1 MNPRRPDAQDD
12 DTNIVDEFG
21 RGKQK
26 IIITDDLPRDPLQ
39 MFQSEFDQDETD
51 PPAARLHIPEHPAM
65 RPTASRDLVTL
76 LMARL
81 GRQRSGPRSVSTV
94 SIVTISMILLGGA
107 LLNRGDVLALLD
119 NLVFGRDDTLPVLE
133 VRPPADV
140 TQVAAAAPATNGTI
154 DRVSARP
161 STPTPVTATKRPSKV
176 QQPRQPARNLVANV
190 IPRTRVRETAPPR
203 SGPGS
208 VASFATTPSPLPA
221 TLDRERLAPR
231 GEERPA
237 VAPAPSLPPL
247 AAAVAT
253 PAAPA
258 LSAAPLITTPT
269 PSPASLAPPAGRT
282 EDTRAVAVVLNRYQ
296 LAFSAM
302 DVGAAAAVWPSV
314 DVKALA
320 KAFEQLEEQTF
331 DLEGCNITIAGV
343 RAEAECAGN
352 ARYIRKVGSRAL
364 RVEPRHWR
372 FRLRQANDDW
382 VIDAVDA
389 R

>member
-21 RGKQK
+21 REKQK

-119 NLVFGRDDTLPVLE
+119 NLVFGRDDTSPVLE

-176 QQPRQPARNLVANV
+176 QQPGSQPETLLRTSSRARACERQRLLALVLVVSHHSRPRRRRSRRRWTARDSH
-190 IPRTRVRETAPPR
+190 P
-203 SGPGS
+203 
-208 VASFATTPSPLPA
+208 
-221 TLDRERLAPR
+221 
-231 GEERPA
+231 
-237 VAPAPSLPPL
+237 
-247 AAAVAT
+247 
-253 PAAPA
+253 
-258 LSAAPLITTPT
+258 
-269 PSPASLAPPAGRT
+269 
-282 EDTRAVAVVLNRYQ
+282 VV
-296 LAFSAM
+296 
-302 DVGAAAAVWPSV
+302 
-314 DVKALA
+314 K
-320 KAFEQLEEQTF
+320 
-331 DLEGCNITIAGV
+331 
-343 RAEAECAGN
+343 N
-352 ARYIRKVGSRAL
+352 ARRLHR
-364 RVEPRHWR
+364 RHR
-372 FRLRQANDDW
+372 YRHLPQRSPHQQ
-382 VIDAVDA
+382 
-389 R
+389 RPL